1 MLKQLM
7 LRRKIKVLKE
17 SLTELND
24 GNNFDERSAQL
35 EVAIEEARSDEEIK
49 AVEEEIDTLTQEQ
62 AEYQDKVDTIQSEID
77 ELEKESAELEGKE
90 PKDEPKEEPAA
101 EAENR
106 NKQKGELATMT
117 RNKYFGGL
125 TRAAMTELVERSEV
139 QSFLDNTRSLIQEK
153 RAVNGSELTIPEVF
167 LELLRNNMDQYS
179 KLITKVWLKPVKGE
193 ARQNIAGTIPEGI
206 WTEMIGKL
214 NEVDF
219 KFNQV
224 EVDGYKVGGFTAV
237 PNSILKDSDLNLANE
252 ILLGLAQA
260 IGLALDKAILY
271 GKGTKMPV
279 GIVTRLAETQ
289 KPNYWGQ
296 NEPDWTDLHE
306 THLSVVPANIT
317 DPIKYYQELA
327 TKLNVID
334 ADYSDGNVFW
344 AMSRKTHQALKIK
357 LMSFN
362 SAAAI
367 ASGLD
372 NTLPVIGGDV
382 EELNFIP
389 DGHIIGGFGSL
400 YILAER
406 EGATMAQ
413 SEHAQFIEDNTVFK
427 GIARYDGRPIFG
439 EAFVAV
445 NASGKDGAVAPKPTD
460 VTFAAD
466 KANTPG

>member
-17 SLTELND
+17 SLSELND

-49 AVEEEIDTLTQEQ
+49 AVEEEIDTLTKEQ
-62 AEYQDKVDTIQSEID
+62 AEYQDQVDAIQSEID
-77 ELEKESAELEGKE
+77 ELEEELAALEGKE
-90 PKDEPKEEPAA
+90 PKDEPAA
-101 EAENR
+101 EPENR
-106 NKQKGELATMT
+106 NKQKGELSTMT

-125 TRAAMTELVERSEV
+125 TRAAMAELVERSEV
-139 QSFLDNTRSLIQEK
+139 KSFLENTRSLIQEK

-252 ILLGLAQA
+252 ILLGLTQA

-289 KPNYWGQ
+289 KPNYW
-296 NEPDWTDLHE
+296 
-306 THLSVVPANIT
+306 
-317 DPIKYYQELA
+317 
-327 TKLNVID
+327 
-334 ADYSDGNVFW
+334 F
-344 AMSRKTHQALKIK
+344 
-357 LMSFN
+357 
-362 SAAAI
+362 
-367 ASGLD
+367 
-372 NTLPVIGGDV
+372 
-382 EELNFIP
+382 
-389 DGHIIGGFGSL
+389 
-400 YILAER
+400 
-406 EGATMAQ
+406 
-413 SEHAQFIEDNTVFK
+413 
-427 GIARYDGRPIFG
+427 
-439 EAFVAV
+439 
-445 NASGKDGAVAPKPTD
+445 
-460 VTFAAD
+460 
-466 KANTPG
+466 